1 MKSTEFHHLKIDVD
15 KYPKLKWYFDSKF
28 EPGCHLYYYGISLK
42 NIGGINFE
50 RNDRIMKRVISQ
62 VKEQPLNLNINQLSW
77 SQPYYQWESDL
88 DEYGTKRPDDAIQSY
103 MATGFRGLQTYTHG
117 LHSEDLTTHV
127 RIKK

>member
-1 MKSTEFHHLKIDVD
+1 MKATEYTHLKIDVD

-28 EPGCHLYYYGISLK
+28 EPGCHLYYYGLSLK

-62 VKEQPLNLNINQLSW
+62 VREQPLDLKTNELTW

-88 DEYGTKRPDDAIQSY
+88 NDYGTKRPDDGCQSY
-103 MATGFRGLQTYTHG
+103 MAVGFRGLQTYTSG
-117 LHSEDLTTHV
+117 LHTEDLTSHV